1 MEVYITHISTA
12 CVLLEIGSV
21 CILTDPVFDRGERYY
36 SFGLPWLG
44 GTRSADPALTP
55 EMLPPLDA
63 ILVSHPHH
71 PGHMDNAGRSL
82 LPKAREVITSLNG
95 LRALG
100 RRATGLRCHGS
111 TVIHGGNGE
120 RITVTATPAQHG
132 PRWLPGA
139 RRGCGFSLQ
148 WEGQEHGG
156 LYISGD
162 TVFFDDLRRI
172 TDYHEIGVA
181 LLHLGGV
188 HFWPPW
194 PKSWRFT
201 LDPSGAVEVARILG
215 FKKLIPIHYERSVW
229 SHFQEDVGS
238 YQEAFNRA
246 GLQRKVEWL
255 TKGQRTRLAV

>member
-1 MEVYITHISTA
+1 MEVYITHITTA

-36 SFGLPWLG
+36 SFGLPWTG
-44 GTRSADPALTP
+44 GTRSADPAVTP

-63 ILVSHPHH
+63 ILLCHPHH
-71 PGHMDNAGRSL
+71 SDHMDDGGRAL
-82 LPKAREVITSLNG
+82 LPKAREVITSLHG
-95 LRALG
+95 QRMLRH
-100 RRATGLRCHGS
+100 RATGLMDG
-111 TVIHGGNGE
+111 TTTIIHGRAGE
-120 RITVTATPAQHG
+120 RITVAATPAQHG
-132 PRWLPGA
+132 PRWIPGA

-148 WEGQEHGG
+148 WDGQKHGE

-162 TVFFDDLRRI
+162 TVFFDGLRRI
-172 TDYHEIGVA
+172 TDHHEIGTA

-188 HFWPPW
+188 HYWPPL

-201 LDPSGAVEVARILG
+201 LDPKEAVAVEKILR
-215 FKKLIPIHYERSVW
+215 FKSLIPIHYERSVW

-246 GLQRKVEWL
+246 GLQDKVRWL
-255 TKGQRTRLAV
+255 TKGQRTRLEI